1 MRATDLQIPLPLVH
15 RDTTLYDAARL
26 IADDRLG
33 GLVVVDQ
40 AGHPESVVAAVDVLR
55 LMLPPYLLDDLSLAG
70 VFDEPGAEE
79 VWGPV
84 RTRTIGAVLDDEG
97 VEVYGLH
104 KVDGDA
110 TLVEIAAEMASAR
123 VRIALV
129 RGTENTEPRFV
140 TLSAVMDAILRFATA
155 SGKAA
160 E

>member
-1 MRATDLQIPLPLVH
+1 VH
-15 RDTTLYDAARL
+15 RDTTLFDAARL

-33 GLVVVDQ
+33 GLVVVDEE
-40 AGHPESVVAAVDVLR
+40 GRPGSVVAAVDVLR

-70 VFDEPGAEE
+70 VFDEQGAEE
-79 VWGPV
+79 VWAPV

-97 VEVYGLH
+97 VEVYALH
-104 KVDGDA
+104 RVDADA

-129 RGTENTEPRFV
+129 RGTESTEPGFV
-140 TLSAVMDAILRFATA
+140 TLSAVMDAILRFASA
-155 SGKAA
+155 SGEAA